1 MAPTGSRAGEGEEKS
16 APQKDGYAP
25 GAAFAPDGDV
35 TSGAEEAEWCSEGQT
50 KGGAG
55 GAQWPAVGQSGR
67 DVRDILKSLEVEPHS
82 TSNANNEGTVK

>member
-55 GAQWPAVGQSGR
+55 GAQ
-67 DVRDILKSLEVEPHS
+67 
-82 TSNANNEGTVK
+82 